1 LILSNYLAVLAEG
14 TCVKKF
20 DFTGSGEDGK
30 VILDLA
36 SDPHLLLYLF
46 CALLEHPQWMLHV
59 DPFLHSSMQT
69 GNNPLFL
76 TTMPGV
82 ERFSERHVAILS
94 SAPTALPA
102 GACILA
108 MGKQTPPVFALYWEK
123 KLQFSL
129 QVRVVLDVNCDAV
142 IKTLGIKLQSIVLS
156 ENFCK

>member
-1 LILSNYLAVLAEG
+1 M
-14 TCVKKF
+14 KKF
-20 DFTGSGEDGK
+20 DFTGSGGDGK

-76 TTMPGV
+76 TMMPGV
-82 ERFSERHVAILS
+82 ERFSEKHIAILS
-94 SAPTALPA
+94 SAPTTLPA

-142 IKTLGIKLQSIVLS
+142 IKTLVIKLQSIVLF
-156 ENFCK
+156 ENFCKWLFHSMD